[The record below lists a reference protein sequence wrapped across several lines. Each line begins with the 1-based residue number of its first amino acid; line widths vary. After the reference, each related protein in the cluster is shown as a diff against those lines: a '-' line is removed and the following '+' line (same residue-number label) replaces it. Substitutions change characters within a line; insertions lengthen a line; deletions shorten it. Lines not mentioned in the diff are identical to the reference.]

1 MTVETKATDTDKPKV
16 VRITVPATDEVT
28 MDFLEA
34 QGPRGVTTAV
44 RLLIHSFV
52 AEHGN
57 VDVLSAVSGSL
68 VGTRPVTPA
77 VPQDQDAEQ
86 ASSAETSTETQTE
99 TSVGTSAGTSVGVS
113 DTTAGSD
120 AEVAVRPERDPA
132 VMADDTPDGEVVSQD
147 TGTAPG
153 TVTGTETGTAAG
165 TDTGVP
171 DGGSPVSDMED
182 LFRQAGKK

>member
-1 MTVETKATDTDKPKV
+1 MTAETKATDTDKPKV

-77 VPQDQDAEQ
+77 VPQDQGAEQ
-86 ASSAETSTETQTE
+86 ASSAETQAGA
-99 TSVGTSAGTSVGVS
+99 SVRVS

-120 AEVAVRPERDPA
+120 AEVAVQPERDP
-132 VMADDTPDGEVVSQD
+132 VEPEDDTSDGEVVSQD
-147 TGTAPG
+147 TDTAPG
-153 TVTGTETGTAAG
+153 NAAETGTVIETSTAAS
-165 TDTGVP
+165 TDTGAP
-171 DGGSPVSDMED
+171 DGGSSVSDMED
-182 LFRQAGKK
+182 LFRRAGNK

>member
-1 MTVETKATDTDKPKV
+1 MTAETKATDTDKPKV

-77 VPQDQDAEQ
+77 VPQDQDADTSDTSETVDAAEVEAYNKAYAEIG
-86 ASSAETSTETQTE
+86 ASE
-99 TSVGTSAGTSVGVS
+99 VPVS
-113 DTTAGSD
+113 DTDAGK
-120 AEVAVRPERDPA
+120 AVA
-132 VMADDTPDGEVVSQD
+132 DTPDVPD
-147 TGTAPG
+147 
-153 TVTGTETGTAAG
+153 TVTGGAPDTTPDTTSPVPTSTATG
-165 TDTGVP
+165 TGVP

>member
-1 MTVETKATDTDKPKV
+1 MTAETKATDTDKPKV

-68 VGTRPVTPA
+68 VGTRPITPA
-77 VPQDQDAEQ
+77 VVTDPAAEQ
-86 ASSAETSTETQTE
+86 ASEQVSPATTSTD
-99 TSVGTSAGTSVGVS
+99 VS
-113 DTTAGSD
+113 DTTDQSDSTAAARLDRNPGTRERVAEALDHLDQVDQVSVPASGPGLGSD
-120 AEVAVRPERDPA
+120 PE
-132 VMADDTPDGEVVSQD
+132 
-147 TGTAPG
+147 
-153 TVTGTETGTAAG
+153 VTGMSDDKAVSEN
-165 TDTGVP
+165 DNTGVP
-171 DGGSPVSDMED
+171 DGGSSVSDMED
-182 LFRQAGKK
+182 LFRRAGKK